1 MSVPT
6 APGDRLGG
14 RDPDGTGGP
23 HAFVDDVSAPVLTE
37 ADRHHLAKVVRLRD
51 GDPITVG
58 DGRGSWRN
66 ARFGASIE
74 PTGDIVVVPAPAEP
88 VTVGFALVK
97 GSRID
102 DTVRHL
108 TELGVDVIVPFSA
121 QRCVVRWDGPTA
133 RQRHERLVRISVEA
147 AMQSRRAW
155 RPIVEE
161 VSTFAEVNARDGAVV
176 AQMGGAP
183 LAGDTR
189 FLLVGP
195 EGGFA
200 PDELAVATRTASI
213 GAHVLRAETAALVA
227 GALLCD
233 RRGVPR

>member
-1 MSVPT
+1 M
-6 APGDRLGG
+6 APGDRSVGP
-14 RDPDGTGGP
+14 DPDGTGGP
-23 HAFVDDVSAPVLTE
+23 HALVDDVTVPVLTDQ
-37 ADRHHLAKVVRLRD
+37 DRHHLAKVVRVRD

-58 DGRGSWRN
+58 DGRGSWRT
-66 ARFGASIE
+66 ARFGTSIE
-74 PTGDIVVVPAPAEP
+74 PTGDIVMVPAPLEP

-133 RQRHERLVRISVEA
+133 RRRHERLVRISVEA

-155 RPIVEE
+155 LPTIEE
-161 VSTFAEVNARDGAVV
+161 VSTFAELNARAGAVV
-176 AQMGGAP
+176 AQMGAAP
-183 LAGDTR
+183 LDGDTR
-189 FLLVGP
+189 LLLVGP

-200 PDELAVATRTASI
+200 PEELAVAKRTASI

-233 RRGVPR
+233 RRGVSA